1 MHNER
6 KKRSLYENRCQKQL
20 DRAMHESRGTVMLF
34 AGNYT
39 CVIEKTTNSGYPKSA
54 VFY

>member
-1 MHNER
+1 MHKD
-6 KKRSLYENRCQKQL
+6 KKSDPYMSNRCQKQL